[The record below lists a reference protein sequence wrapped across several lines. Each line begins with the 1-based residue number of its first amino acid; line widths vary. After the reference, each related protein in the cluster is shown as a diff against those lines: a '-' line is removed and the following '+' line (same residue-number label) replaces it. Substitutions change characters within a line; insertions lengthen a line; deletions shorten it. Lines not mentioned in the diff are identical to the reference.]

1 MVLCVLEMQSGDPEE
16 RAFSVLHPGRE
27 AVRTSMVTLNT
38 MHFSES
44 LLLNEVRGKGWKQQT
59 FHVYCRKRIADRF
72 KRETHTGTSCD
83 LELAKAALSSKC
95 KVSTA
100 NC

>member
-38 MHFSES
+38 MHFSEP
-44 LLLNEVRGKGWKQQT
+44 LLLNEVRGKG
-59 FHVYCRKRIADRF
+59 
-72 KRETHTGTSCD
+72 GN
-83 LELAKAALSSKC
+83 SKHFMFT
-95 KVSTA
+95 VE
-100 NC
+100 NV